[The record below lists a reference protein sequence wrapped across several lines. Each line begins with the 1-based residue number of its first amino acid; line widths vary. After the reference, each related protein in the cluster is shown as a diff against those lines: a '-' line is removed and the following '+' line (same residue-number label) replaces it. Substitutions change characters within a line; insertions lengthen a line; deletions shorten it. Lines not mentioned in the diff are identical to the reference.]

1 MAFFSIRLITQNE
14 KAKTG
19 ALMKKRVLF
28 LCTANSS
35 RSQMAE
41 GIANHLW
48 GDQMEAF
55 SAGTQA
61 AFVNIAAI
69 EAMKEIGIDIS
80 KHSSKNLS
88 EFDGQ
93 SFDYVITLCG
103 DANENCPLYIGGT
116 KKTHIGFDDPAK
128 VTGSNEEILQEFRRV
143 RDEIKMKLHEFFKHE
158 KE

>member
-1 MAFFSIRLITQNE
+1 
-14 KAKTG
+14 
-19 ALMKKRVLF
+19 MKKRVLF

-48 GDQMEAF
+48 GDDLEAY

-61 AFVNIAAI
+61 SFVNPAAI
-69 EAMKEIGIDIS
+69 EVMKEIGIDIS
-80 KHSSKNLS
+80 KQRSKNLS

-93 SFDYVITLCG
+93 NFDYVITLCG
-103 DANENCPLYIGGT
+103 DANEACPLYIGGA

-128 VTGSNEEILQEFRRV
+128 ATGTQEEILNEFRRV
-143 RDEIKMKLHEFFKHE
+143 RDEIREKLSNFFQAQRD
-158 KE
+158 